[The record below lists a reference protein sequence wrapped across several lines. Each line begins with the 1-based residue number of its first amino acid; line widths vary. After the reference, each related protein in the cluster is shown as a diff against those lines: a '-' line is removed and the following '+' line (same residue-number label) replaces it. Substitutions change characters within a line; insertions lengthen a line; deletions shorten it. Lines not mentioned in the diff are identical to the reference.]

1 MDYPFKAITLGRP
14 WPREDLLEVQPAAA
28 EVVGEDEVLPCLVVL
43 YSVFGLVEN
52 TQGVVVCECVCVC
65 QRDRMC
71 GVVSSFCN
79 QRTTIVLTDD
89 SFVIEGDL
97 FDLKSV
103 ENRLI

>member
-52 TQGVVVCECVCVC
+52 TQGVVVCECVCVSEGS
-65 QRDRMC
+65 DVWG
-71 GVVSSFCN
+71 GVFF
-79 QRTTIVLTDD
+79 L
-89 SFVIEGDL
+89 
-97 FDLKSV
+97 
-103 ENRLI
+103 